1 MDTPTSLSRYSPYI
15 PYGSSPGSAPQTWFA
30 SSMPYRS
37 EQVPFGERLAS
48 VPSITIPEQE
58 QEEVDMAAVTSAIIA
73 GGSVF
78 ASWMGQRQATKA
90 QKEAN
95 ERAAAVLAEGED
107 YNRKGEHRKHQRLRN
122 RLVGADETYRNTMA
136 ELGIPGLPD
145 INIPETNQV
154 AFEAP
159 PYGYFPDQYSGQ
171 APQVASASPGTG
183 YMSDLSAPQP
193 PGPGP
198 QVASASPS
206 AGPPYDPRYGPPT
219 RPPYDPR
226 YGPPTR
232 PPTRPLGSLV

>member
-1 MDTPTSLSRYSPYI
+1 MSLTNPFSDPPPSRPRPPIGAST
-15 PYGSSPGSAPQTWFA
+15 YGVPLLPVFG
-30 SSMPYRS
+30 

-145 INIPETNQV
+145 VNIPQTDPS
-154 AFEAP
+154 AFEPP